1 MPDRGLDDVVRCPDS
16 PRSSW
21 PWRATRRSPASCRS
35 QQPFR
40 AATIAPCRDP
50 RYSPP
55 VARPPRPSIFYSFAA
70 LVSWPIVRFA
80 YRYRAS
86 GKELL
91 PAEGGYVLAAG
102 HVSNF
107 DPWALGLAIWP
118 RRFLRFMAKSE
129 LFWFPL
135 SAAAAGRRRVQ
146 GLPRHRPT
154 RPPSRPRCSSL
165 ATGHVIAMF
174 PEGTRRRKGLRKKY
188 EAQAH
193 TGAARIA
200 LEAGVPLVPGRDQGH
215 RRPGTAAAVA
225 RPLRR
230 AHPARRSPR
239 AATCATAR
247 ASPPTD

>member
-1 MPDRGLDDVVRCPDS
+1 M
-16 PRSSW
+16 
-21 PWRATRRSPASCRS
+21 
-35 QQPFR
+35 
-40 AATIAPCRDP
+40 
-50 RYSPP
+50 YSL
-55 VARPPRPSIFYSFAA
+55 VA
-70 LVSWPIVRFA
+70 LLSWPIVRFA

-86 GKELL
+86 GQDQL

-135 SAAAAGRRRVQ
+135 SALLRAGGAFKVYRGTADAEAIETAVE
-146 GLPRHRPT
+146 
-154 RPPSRPRCSSL
+154 L
-165 ATGHVIAMF
+165 ARAGHVIAMF

-200 LEAGVPLVPGRDQGH
+200 LEAGVPLVPAGIK
-215 RRPGTAAAVA
+215 GTDGLARL
-225 RPLRR
+225 RPLRVR
-230 AHPARRSPR
+230 YGAPVPLEDLRNGDVREGSLI
-239 AATCATAR
+239 ATERLMTAIR
-247 ASPPTD
+247 ELEASL

>member
-1 MPDRGLDDVVRCPDS
+1 M
-16 PRSSW
+16 
-21 PWRATRRSPASCRS
+21 
-35 QQPFR
+35 
-40 AATIAPCRDP
+40 
-50 RYSPP
+50 
-55 VARPPRPSIFYSFAA
+55 
-70 LVSWPIVRFA
+70 RFA

-86 GKELL
+86 GRELL

-135 SAAAAGRRRVQ
+135 GPLLRAGGAFKVYRGRTDTDAIATAVE
-146 GLPRHRPT
+146 
-154 RPPSRPRCSSL
+154 L
-165 ATGHVIAMF
+165 AREGHVIAMF

-200 LEAGVPLVPGRDQGH
+200 LEAGVPLVPAGIK
-215 RRPGTAAAVA
+215 GTDGLARL
-225 RPLRR
+225 RPLRVR
-230 AHPARRSPR
+230 YGAPIPLDDLRDGDLRDGSRIATDRLM
-239 AATCATAR
+239 AAIHELEAGL
-247 ASPPTD
+247 